1 MTRLVRGEDFG
12 RLFETFTRSAWRW
25 ECQAEYREPHEAEA
39 FRQFLASETPDMSFT
54 TEWLANVRQA
64 TAAGR
69 RFERVRVLTEPL
81 TDYLRFEMFA
91 ASDNA
96 AAGEDIRV
104 MSTAAA
110 AEYNLPDHDF
120 WLFDDELVAIMH
132 FDTHGMIAAELV
144 DDADTVARH
153 RRWRGIAWSHAAPFE
168 TVLTP

>member
-12 RLFETFTRSAWRW
+12 RLFETFRRSAWRW
-25 ECQAEYREPHEAEA
+25 ECQPEYREPHEAEA
-39 FRQFLASETPDMSFT
+39 FQQFLAGDTPDMSFT

-64 TAAGR
+64 TEAGR

-91 ASDNA
+91 APGNA

-104 MSTAAA
+104 MSTTAA
-110 AEYNLPDHDF
+110 AEHNLPDHDF

-132 FDTHGMIAAELV
+132 FDNHGMIAAELV
-144 DDADTVARH
+144 ADADAVADH
-153 RRWRGIAWSHAAPFE
+153 RRWRDIAWSHAAPFE
-168 TVLTP
+168 TVLTS